1 MSNVIKV
8 RVNDE
13 ETEILRRLASEVPKN
28 GLILEIGCAW
38 GHSCKN
44 MLEAADETVNLI
56 AIDPWTLLGRDEW
69 IGHEKLFLENV
80 EPFKERVEIV
90 KAFSQQVKVKKLL
103 GGRKLDLL
111 FIDGDHHRNA
121 VRDDYYNYHEFI
133 NPGGVIVFH
142 DYGMLA
148 GVTKAVDWYVKD
160 SDLWDWRVED
170 RLWIGKKI

>member
-1 MSNVIKV
+1 MTEIKV

-13 ETEILRRLASEVPKN
+13 ETNVLRKLASEVPEN

-44 MLEAADETVNLI
+44 MLEASKETVKFV

-69 IGHEKLFLENV
+69 IGHEQLFLENI

-90 KAFSQQVKVKKLL
+90 KDFSQNVDIEKVL
-103 GGRKLDLL
+103 GGRKIDLL

-121 VRDDYYNYHEFI
+121 VRDDYNKYHRFVKP
-133 NPGGVIVFH
+133 NGKIVFH

-148 GVTKAVDWYVKD
+148 GVIKAVDWYVVP
-160 SDLWDWRVED
+160 SGLWDYRVEE
-170 RLWIGKKI
+170 RLWIGRLK